1 MNAKTEAV
9 PAIFSAGQQMTAG
22 ELMMNPAIM
31 EALYKFATVMAD
43 SKFTVPKHLQ
53 GNVGDCLAVA
63 MQAALWSM
71 HPFTVAQKTHQVGG
85 TLGYEAQLVNAVVEH
100 SGAIVGGF
108 EYEFK
113 GSGAN
118 IECRVGAIRRGRSEI
133 TWGEW
138 LSAATVTTKNSPL
151 WKTNPKQQMGYL
163 QVKNWARLYAPGA
176 ILGVYTPDELE
187 AIPARERDITP
198 GVPAIANQGEPDQE
212 LLIHV
217 TTEAGKGVEAYR
229 AAWAGLTKEQRH
241 SLSGYHDQNKQIA
254 EDADKERTLPAGSA
268 DADGVI
274 DDEFVRSMQAAE
286 EVQS

>member
-1 MNAKTEAV
+1 M
-9 PAIFSAGQQMTAG
+9 
-22 ELMMNPAIM
+22 MMNPAVM

-63 MQAALWSM
+63 MQATLWGM

-85 TLGYEAQLVNAVVEH
+85 TLGYEAQLVNAVVEL

-229 AAWAGLTKEQRH
+229 AAWAGLTKDQRH
-241 SLSGYHDQNKQIA
+241 SLRGYHEQNKQIA
-254 EDADKERTLPAGSA
+254 EDADRERTLPAAGA
-268 DADGVI
+268 DSDGVI